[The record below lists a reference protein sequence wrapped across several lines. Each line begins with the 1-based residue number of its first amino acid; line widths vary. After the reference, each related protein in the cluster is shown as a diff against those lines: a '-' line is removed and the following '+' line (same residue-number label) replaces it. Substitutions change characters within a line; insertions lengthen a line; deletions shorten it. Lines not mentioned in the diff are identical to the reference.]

1 MKNTYMFVI
10 TTAAFLA
17 AITGCANNEAAP
29 AATKGNNAPVIK
41 TARVDLSEVSDQLSL
56 PARVQADPAN
66 VVRVYPPASGRL
78 LRVEVRPGD
87 RVSKGQPLALLESS
101 DVAQARSDYSKA
113 QAEFEKDQRAQ
124 DRSKLLFDHK
134 VLSEREFEEQ
144 QSATTQ
150 AKSELD
156 RATDRLRIL
165 GLPLKGT
172 SNQITLVAPR
182 SGSVLDL
189 GAAGGELS
197 KSVDNANPICTIAD
211 LGTVWIVGDMYE
223 RDLGSV
229 RPGDPVDI
237 SVNAYPDRKWAGKL
251 ALISDTVDPQTR
263 TLKVRVVLKNPDRQL
278 KPEMFASIHIRKP
291 AAKALVVPSSAVLH
305 EGGDTS
311 VMVET
316 KPGTYERRLVNVQSA
331 TPKDVVIASGLK
343 PGETVV
349 TQGAALLRG
358 GGDDQ

>member
-1 MKNTYMFVI
+1 MKKTHI
-10 TTAAFLA
+10 SAIATAVFLTA
-17 AITGCANNEAAP
+17 LAGCANNEAAP
-29 AATKGNNAPVIK
+29 ASTKGSNASVVK
-41 TARVDLSEVSDQLSL
+41 TERVHLSEVSDELSL

-78 LRVEVRPGD
+78 LRVGVRPGD
-87 RVSKGQPLALLESS
+87 RVSKGQALALLESS
-101 DVAQARSDYSKA
+101 DIAQARSDYSKA
-113 QAEFEKDQRAQ
+113 QAEYEKDQRAQ
-124 DRSKLLFDHK
+124 ERSKLLFEHK

-144 QSATTQ
+144 QSATAQ

-156 RATDRLRIL
+156 RAIDRLHIL
-165 GLPLKGT
+165 GVPLKGT

-211 LGTVWIVGDMYE
+211 LGTIWIVGDIFE
-223 RDLGSV
+223 KDLGSV
-229 RPGDPVDI
+229 RAGDAVEI
-237 SVNAYPDRKWAGKL
+237 SVNAYPDKKWPGRL
-251 ALISDTVDPQTR
+251 SLISDTVDPQTR
-263 TLKVRVVLKNPDRQL
+263 TLKVRVVLKNPGRQL

-291 AAKALVVPSSAVLH
+291 PTKALVLPSSAVLR

-316 KPGTYERRLVNVQSA
+316 KPGTYERRLVNLQSA
-331 TPKDVVIASGLK
+331 TTNNVVIASGLK

-349 TQGAALLRG
+349 TEGAALLRG